1 MIRSQAA
8 MTDNDSKVRKK
19 PTNDPNGVQN
29 VFIGSVDSLDDA
41 VSSLSEVAYD
51 NSSRNLLNKRDM
63 IDQEQP
69 TRIEQPV
76 WTRRTIHRG
85 GALSPAKSLQ
95 LLLQRSTAGF
105 AFYENITPPSRQYY
119 HHFL

>member
-1 MIRSQAA
+1 

-69 TRIEQPV
+69 TRTEQPV
-76 WTRRTIHRG
+76 
-85 GALSPAKSLQ
+85 
-95 LLLQRSTAGF
+95 
-105 AFYENITPPSRQYY
+105 
-119 HHFL
+119 